1 MVPIRE
7 VLVHGLSGGRADG
20 VCILSNLVCD
30 IDPFDY
36 SSIYCA
42 NSRVARK
49 PEHRVAWR
57 DIVRS
62 ASPTI
67 RTILKIRPRP
77 YASVVLPTNF
87 SRATKN
93 RESRRRRDR
102 PRFEHRP
109 FHEKPCNPLLR
120 VADQIEKSDAL
131 LPRPNRRSPWR

>member
-1 MVPIRE
+1 AQYHL
-7 VLVHGLSGGRADG
+7 LVSIMMSVRLGR
-20 VCILSNLVCD
+20 VS
-30 IDPFDY
+30 
-36 SSIYCA
+36 
-42 NSRVARK
+42 K
-49 PEHRVAWR
+49 PEHKVVWR

-62 ASPTI
+62 SSPTI

-77 YASVVLPTNF
+77 SVSVFPPTNF

-93 RESRRRRDR
+93 RGSRRRRDR
-102 PRFEHRP
+102 SRFEDRP